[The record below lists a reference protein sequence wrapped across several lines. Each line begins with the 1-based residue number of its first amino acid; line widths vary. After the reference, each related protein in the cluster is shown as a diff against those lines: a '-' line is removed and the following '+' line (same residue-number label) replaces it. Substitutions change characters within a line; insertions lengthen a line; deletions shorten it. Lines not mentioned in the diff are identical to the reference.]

1 MSSFK
6 LFFNT
11 HKWTGMTLS
20 LIFAT
25 TSVTGFML
33 LLKKRVDWIQPATQ
47 QGAPGELSEF
57 ITVQELFEVVFA
69 QKHPD
74 FKTLDDIDRV
84 DFRPDQR
91 VHKVRSIHNFSEF
104 QVDAVTGEIL
114 SGRNVRRSDL
124 LEKIHDGTFLAQW
137 FHDWIMPVVAIALM
151 FMVCS
156 GIWLWLEPILRRRRR
171 KKRQKAEAG

>member
-11 HKWTGMTLS
+11 HKWTGVTLS

-57 ITVQELFEVVFA
+57 ITVQELFEVVFE
-69 QKHPD
+69 QNHPD
-74 FKTLDDIDRV
+74 FQTLEDIDRV
-84 DFRPDQR
+84 DFRPDKR
-91 VHKVRSIHNFSEF
+91 VHKVRSVRNFSEF

-114 SGRNVRRSDL
+114 SGRNIRRSDL
-124 LEKIHDGTFLAQW
+124 LEQIHDGTFLAQW

-151 FMVCS
+151 FLICS
-156 GIWLWLEPILRRRRR
+156 GVWLWLEPKLRKRRR
-171 KKRQKAEAG
+171 KKRLRMKAG